1 MMGFGQQFDLGRSL
15 DPKLGADFQQV
26 LS

>member
-1 MMGFGQQFDLGRSL
+1 MMGCGQQFDLGGSL
-15 DPKLGADFQQV
+15 DPKLGANFQQV

>member
-1 MMGFGQQFDLGRSL
+1 MMGCGQQFDLGRSL